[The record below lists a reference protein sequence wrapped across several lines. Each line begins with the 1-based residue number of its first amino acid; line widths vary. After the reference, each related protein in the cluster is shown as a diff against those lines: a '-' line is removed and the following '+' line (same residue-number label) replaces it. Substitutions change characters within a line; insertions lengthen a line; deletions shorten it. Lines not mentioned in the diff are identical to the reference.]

1 MAPSTHTS
9 GNVTVIDIR
18 QGNMKNTLAGDIQRG
33 LDAEDGK
40 QKSLPTILLY
50 DTKGLRLFEDIS
62 YLDEYYLTHMEL
74 EALNL
79 HAAEI
84 VRQVP
89 ENAQLVELGSG
100 FV

>member
-1 MAPSTHTS
+1 
-9 GNVTVIDIR
+9 
-18 QGNMKNTLAGDIQRG
+18 MKNNLAGEIQRG

-50 DTKGLRLFEDIS
+50 DAKGLRLFEDIT
-62 YLDEYYLTHMEL
+62 YLDEYYLTRMEL
-74 EALNL
+74 ETLNL